1 MEEATR
7 NLGPQRGNHDNCRR
21 AKVWTCRK
29 VTNGLKVCSSRKEK
43 KKKHGSIISSTL
55 PWLQTSLTVHSAT
68 GGSLCKERNGGT
80 HFGGSKAA
88 ACNGGKM
95 LSKPLLWRREVF
107 YFFYFVFVFWFAAG
121 TFPSGPSFP
130 VNPSFLSFSLS
141 PTHLQFSPSLFLS
154 LSSPYFSCYIL
165 YIFFFLFLSISCPSL
180 SITLTYSLWSHAL
193 CVCVFVRSQRYPGP
207 YNMQSIDLH
216 CLVPVEPIP
225 KWLLMTLATRWPGLP
240 HGCLT
245 PR

>member
-1 MEEATR
+1 M
-7 NLGPQRGNHDNCRR
+7 NLQKSDQR
-21 AKVWTCRK
+21 VES
-29 VTNGLKVCSSRKEK
+29 LFLSQRKE
-43 KKKHGSIISSTL
+43 KKHGSIISSTL

-141 PTHLQFSPSLFLS
+141 LPHTCNFFILSFSRSPLPISPMLYSLHTFFSFFSPSLVSHILS
-154 LSSPYFSCYIL
+154 
-165 YIFFFLFLSISCPSL
+165 
-180 SITLTYSLWSHAL
+180 YSLTPSGPLL
-193 CVCVFVRSQRYPGP
+193 CVCLSGARGTQVHTICNQWTCTVLCRWSRYLSGCWWLWQQDGLA
-207 YNMQSIDLH
+207 YRMDVWH
-216 CLVPVEPIP
+216 LVNQGSAKVPQIR
-225 KWLLMTLATRWPGLP
+225 TG
-240 HGCLT
+240 
-245 PR
+245 

>member
-154 LSSPYFSCYIL
+154 LSSPYFSYVTFST
-165 YIFFFLFLSISCPSL
+165 YFFSFFSPSL
-180 SITLTYSLWSHAL
+180 VSHVLSHSHTPSGPML
-193 CVCVFVRSQRYPGP
+193 CVCV
-207 YNMQSIDLH
+207 
-216 CLVPVEPIP
+216 CLSGARGTQVHTI
-225 KWLLMTLATRWPGLP
+225 
-240 HGCLT
+240 CNQ
-245 PR
+245 